1 MKYEIISKFYHLLE
15 ITYFRKKNTSPRTG
29 LVNNLPNSPIDI
41 IELCGGT
48 GVNSSM
54 IAQHKK
60 AANIYCVDQSRGM
73 LEIAKKTKKKYDLSS
88 MHLYLEDATHTHF
101 PAGAFDYVV
110 LSLVLHEVNED
121 VREALLIEAKRLVKS
136 TGRILIVEWE
146 PPKRFFP
153 KIAFLFIRLMESKD
167 FNLFMKYN
175 FKAYFKQKGLN
186 LIQTRHYDYSC
197 IFELKK

>member
-1 MKYEIISKFYHLLE
+1 MKYKIISKFYHLLE

-29 LVNNLPNSPIDI
+29 LVNNLPNSSIEI

-48 GVNSSM
+48 GVNTSM

-60 AANIYCVDQSRGM
+60 AANIYCIDQSREM
-73 LEIAKKTKKKYDLSS
+73 LEIAKKIKDKYDLTS

-101 PAGAFDYVV
+101 LDEAFDYVV
-110 LSLVLHEVNED
+110 LSLVLHEVNEE
-121 VREALLIEAKRLVKS
+121 VREALLIEAKRLVKP
-136 TGRILIVEWE
+136 TGKILILEWE
-146 PPKRFFP
+146 QPKRFLQ
-153 KIAFLFIRLMESKD
+153 KIAFIFIHLLEPKD
-167 FNLFMKYN
+167 FNTFIKYN